1 MSKEISHKD
10 IPIITLNNENIES
23 EHICCAIGND
33 KKNQKRAA
41 TKKAWL
47 KERFPEGHTFKKF
60 DVRGKVFIEYS
71 PAEYAWFPI
80 EAPGYNFIQCLWAS
94 GRYKGK
100 GFGSRL
106 LEECEKDSKDNDK
119 NGLVAVTGRK
129 NIPFSVDRRFYLKKG
144 FEVCDEAPP
153 YFIMLVKKFKEDAP
167 TPRFTEKAKT
177 AEFPGKEGLTFFYTD
192 MCPFNADYVDIM
204 IETAVKHG
212 IKSEKIKVENLK
224 QAKDLPTP
232 FGIFSV
238 FYNGKFLTH
247 EVMAEKKFDKLLNS
261 IIP

>member
-1 MSKEISHKD
+1 MVEKEQE
-10 IPIITLNNENIES
+10 IITLNEDNIDS

-33 KKNQKRAA
+33 KKNQKRASV
-41 TKKAWL
+41 KKAWL
-47 KERFPEGHTFKKF
+47 KDRFPEGHTFKKF
-60 DVRGKVFIEYS
+60 DVRGKVFIEYV

-100 GFGSRL
+100 GYGSRL
-106 LEECEKDSKDNDK
+106 MGECEKDSRNHAKK
-119 NGLVAVTGRK
+119 GLVVVTGRK
-129 NIPFSVDRRFYLKKG
+129 KLPFTVDKKFYLKKG

-153 YFIMLVKKFKEDAP
+153 YFEMLVKKFSEDAP
-167 TPRFTEKAKT
+167 TPKFTEKAKK
-177 AEFPGKEGLTFFYTD
+177 AEIPGKEGLTFFYTD

-204 IETAVKHG
+204 IDVAQKHG
-212 IKSEKIKVENLK
+212 IKTEKIKVENLK

-238 FYNGKFLTH
+238 FFNGKFLTH
-247 EVMAEKKFDKLLNS
+247 EVMAEKKFDKLLVTLL
-261 IIP
+261 P

>member
-1 MSKEISHKD
+1 MPEEID
-10 IPIITLNNENIES
+10 IITLSNENIDS
-23 EHICCAIGND
+23 EHICCALGND

-41 TKKAWL
+41 TKKSWL
-47 KERFPEGHTFKKF
+47 NERFPEGHTFKKF
-60 DVRGKVFIEYS
+60 DLRGKVFIEYV

-100 GFGSRL
+100 GFGRRL
-106 LEECEKDSKDNDK
+106 LEECEKDSKNHGK
-119 NGLVAVTGRK
+119 NGLVAVTGLK
-129 NIPFSVDRRFYLKKG
+129 ILPFTVDRRFYLKKG
-144 FEVCDEAPP
+144 FEICDDAPP
-153 YFIMLVKKFKEDAP
+153 YFIMLVKKFNEDAP
-167 TPRFTEKAKT
+167 TPHFTEKAKT
-177 AEFPGKEGLTFFYTD
+177 VKIPGKEGLTFFYSD
-192 MCPFNADYVDIM
+192 MCPFNADYVDVM

-212 IKSEKIKVENLK
+212 IKSEKIKVESLK

-247 EVMAEKKFDKLLNS
+247 EVMAEKKFDKLLKT
-261 IIP
+261 ITH

>member
-1 MSKEISHKD
+1 MPEEID
-10 IPIITLNNENIES
+10 IITLSNENIDS
-23 EHICCAIGND
+23 EHICCALGND

-41 TKKAWL
+41 TKKSWL

-60 DVRGKVFIEYS
+60 DLRGKVFIEYV

-100 GFGSRL
+100 GFGRRL
-106 LEECEKDSKDNDK
+106 LEECEKDSKNHGK
-119 NGLVAVTGRK
+119 NGLVAVTGLK
-129 NIPFSVDRRFYLKKG
+129 ILPFTVDRRFYLKKG
-144 FEVCDEAPP
+144 FEICDDAPP
-153 YFIMLVKKFKEDAP
+153 YFIMLVKKFNEYAP
-167 TPRFTEKAKT
+167 TPHFTKKAKT
-177 AEFPGKEGLTFFYTD
+177 VKIPGKEGLTFFYSD
-192 MCPFNADYVDIM
+192 MCPFNADYVDVM
-204 IETAVKHG
+204 IETAIKHG
-212 IKSEKIKVENLK
+212 IKSEKIKVESLK

-247 EVMAEKKFDKLLNS
+247 EVMAEKKFDKLLKT
-261 IIP
+261 ITH

>member
-1 MSKEISHKD
+1 
-10 IPIITLNNENIES
+10 
-23 EHICCAIGND
+23 
-33 KKNQKRAA
+33 
-41 TKKAWL
+41 
-47 KERFPEGHTFKKF
+47 
-60 DVRGKVFIEYS
+60 
-71 PAEYAWFPI
+71 
-80 EAPGYNFIQCLWAS
+80 
-94 GRYKGK
+94 
-100 GFGSRL
+100 
-106 LEECEKDSKDNDK
+106 
-119 NGLVAVTGRK
+119 LVAVTGRK